1 MRRVRRVAAAA
12 GVTMLLGGMAACGQF
27 AEPSPLP
34 TVRDFLVAW
43 QNQNYSG
50 AAKQTNDDRKAVAA
64 ALAALPGQLDL
75 ASLHLALGHVRKQD
89 PDNATAQF
97 EVRVDLG
104 DNGPPWDYGS
114 QMALHRAGG
123 HWKVV
128 WSPSIIHPKL
138 GKGQRLAVVTET
150 PKRAYIM
157 DSGGRSLTTTTNVEI
172 FGVLPG
178 QLPKPDA
185 TLDRLSK
192 ITNLDKDRVLGRVRS
207 APPQEFL
214 PLVTLQ
220 LPAQAAE
227 AAQLL
232 QVPGVQARARK
243 LDLAPATAPDIV
255 GRLGPATAVLLQQV
269 GAPYQP
275 GDTIGVSGLQVLD
288 QRRLAGTPTVK
299 VVAQDLSGADN
310 QVLYELPGAMSQP
323 VRTTIDRSVQ
333 KAAEDA
339 LKSLRVPASLAA
351 VHPATG
357 EVLAGANHGT
367 DGKNQAFEG
376 RYPPGMTFSMITTQ
390 ALLGYHQ
397 KLRAAV
403 PCPPTLKVGD
413 QTFRAYFS
421 SRGKTFQSNF
431 ERSCPTAFASLYRSL
446 AHQDLRTSAA
456 RFGIGVPWTLPLPSF
471 SGSVP
476 PPSNDAQRAASMV
489 GEGDVS
495 VSPLSMA
502 LAAATVESGT
512 WKPPSLV
519 RDPAPPQPIQPRS
532 LDSDSISALQPLL
545 RDSVKNGSARSADLS
560 GNKVSGVVAQVPYGP
575 GGKTVSWFVGFRG
588 NVAFA
593 LAIEGKV
600 NAAKGAAVAASF
612 LRAVPG

>member
-1 MRRVRRVAAAA
+1 MRRVRGVTAVA
-12 GVTMLLGGMAACGQF
+12 GVVLLGLTAACGQF

-43 QNQNYSG
+43 QNGDYSG
-50 AAKQTNDDRKAVAA
+50 AAKQTNGDRKSVTA
-64 ALAALPGQLDL
+64 ALRDLPGQLDL
-75 ASLHLALGHVRKQD
+75 ASLHLALGRVRKQD

-97 EVRVDLG
+97 EVRIDLG

-114 QMALHRAGG
+114 QMSLHRSHG

-138 GKGQRLAVVTET
+138 GKGQRLTVVNE
-150 PKRAYIM
+150 PRKRASIL
-157 DSGGRSLTTTTNVEI
+157 DSKGRSLTTDTRVEI

-178 QLPKPDA
+178 ELANPEE

-192 ITNLDKDRVLGRVRS
+192 ITNLDRDRVLGRVRS

-214 PLVTLQ
+214 RLVTLQ
-220 LPAQAAE
+220 LPAQVEE

-232 QVPGVQARARK
+232 QVPGVQARSGT
-243 LDLAPATAPDIV
+243 LDLAPAAADDIV

-299 VVAQDLSGADN
+299 VVAQDPSGAHS

-323 VRTTIDRSVQ
+323 VRTTIDRRVQ
-333 KAAEDA
+333 LAAENA
-339 LKSLRVPASLAA
+339 LKGLRVPASLAA

-357 EVLAGANHGT
+357 DVLAGANHGT
-367 DGKNQAFEG
+367 VGKNQAFEG
-376 RYPPGMTFSMITTQ
+376 HYPPGMTFSMITTQ

-397 KLRAAV
+397 KLGAAV

-413 QTFRAYFS
+413 QTFHTYF

-446 AHQDLRTSAA
+446 AYQDLQTSAA
-456 RFGIGVPWTLPLPSF
+456 RFGIGVPWTLPLPAY

-476 PPSNDAQRAASMV
+476 PPANDADRAASMV
-489 GEGDVS
+489 GEGGVT

-502 LAAATVESGT
+502 LAAATVENGT
-512 WKPPSLV
+512 WKPPSLIK
-519 RDPAPPQPIQPRS
+519 DPAPAQPVQPRS
-532 LDSDSISALQPLL
+532 LTDSDSISALQTLL
-545 RDSVKNGSARSADLS
+545 RDSVKGGSARSANLS
-560 GNKVSGVVAQVPYGP
+560 GNKVSGVVAQVPYH
-575 GGKTVSWFVGFRG
+575 GKTVSWFVGFRG

-600 NAAKGAAVAASF
+600 NAATVAAKF